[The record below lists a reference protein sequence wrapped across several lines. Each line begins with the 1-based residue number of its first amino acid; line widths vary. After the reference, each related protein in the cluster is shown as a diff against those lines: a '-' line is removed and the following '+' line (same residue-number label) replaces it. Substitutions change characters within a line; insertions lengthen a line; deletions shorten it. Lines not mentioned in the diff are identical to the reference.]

1 MATPGYYVVGV
12 SEFSTHPDSF
22 LVDSLKQQ
30 MKGFECDVQ
39 SSTIE
44 RFVCTDQVYLKE
56 KCGESRTYVM
66 YERPD
71 GESEPVLLG
80 FFTLGVTSL
89 QWETVENSDYYLGLN
104 NKQKKHLTQFLYG
117 RRDHIGLYTIGE
129 LARAKSTPKE
139 KLPGAVILKEALDMV
154 KRAQQIAGGRFVL
167 VDSLPVLYE
176 RLYKGAGFEVVDEK
190 KVPGE
195 KGEEDCYV
203 SLLPVENI
211 QVP

>member
-1 MATPGYYVVGV
+1 MATPGYFVVGV
-12 SEFSTHPDSF
+12 SEFDTHPDFS

-30 MKGFECDVQ
+30 MSEFECDVP

-56 KCGESRTYVM
+56 ECGESRTYAM
-66 YERPD
+66 YEKPD
-71 GESEPVLLG
+71 KESEPVLLG
-80 FFTLGVTSL
+80 FFTLGITSI
-89 QWETVENSDYYLGLN
+89 QWEIVEKSDYYLGLN
-104 NKQKKHLTQFLYG
+104 KKQKRHLTRYLYG
-117 RRDHIGLYTIGE
+117 KRDHIGLYTIGE

-154 KRAQQIAGGRFVL
+154 KRAQRIAGGRFVL

-176 RLYKGAGFEVVDEK
+176 RLYKGAGFKVVDRK
-190 KVPGE
+190 RVQGE
-195 KGEEDCYV
+195 DGEEDCYV